1 MGILKGII
9 DRFRAMGKTETIPLW
24 RESFMFSQR
33 KKCRNRKKRSDKTLF
48 SQVMGQLSGER
59 SPGIYGHFRTC
70 CCLKV
75 CYFYDII
82 RK

>member
-1 MGILKGII
+1 
-9 DRFRAMGKTETIPLW
+9 
-24 RESFMFSQR
+24 MFSQR

-82 RK
+82 KEITRGKLVMGEKKCQVLQDRSYCIH